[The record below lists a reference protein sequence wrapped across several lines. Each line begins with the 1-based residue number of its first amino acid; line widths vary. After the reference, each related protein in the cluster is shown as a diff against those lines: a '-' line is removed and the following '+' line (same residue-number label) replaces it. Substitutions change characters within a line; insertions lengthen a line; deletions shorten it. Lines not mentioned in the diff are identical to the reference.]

1 MASNLTQDLDKP
13 KGLGK
18 LNGFLAPKSY
28 VVGYYPS
35 KEDADLFKELS
46 KHWGSGPDAKFAHA
60 RRWWAHINSFS
71 EDERNS
77 WTSPEV
83 KQKHTEQKKEEHK
96 PQEHK
101 KEEEKKEEKKKQDEE
116 EEEDDGG
123 DLFGGDDDEELEKE
137 AKKIAEES
145 KKDAKPVR
153 VQKSNVILDVKP
165 YTSETKMDEL
175 EKLVR
180 DIKMDGLVWGP
191 HKMVDIAYGVQK
203 LQITC
208 VVEDEK
214 VNMEDLEELI
224 KALGNEEM
232 VQSVDVAAMV
242 RVG

>member
-101 KEEEKKEEKKKQDEE
+101 KEEEKKRKRKNKMKMKKRMMVEIFLVAMMMKSSKRKRER
-116 EEEDDGG
+116 
-123 DLFGGDDDEELEKE
+123 LLKR
-137 AKKIAEES
+137 AKKMLSLLECKNRMLFSMLNLILR
-145 KKDAKPVR
+145 K
-153 VQKSNVILDVKP
+153 QKWRNWK
-165 YTSETKMDEL
+165 
-175 EKLVR
+175 
-180 DIKMDGLVWGP
+180 
-191 HKMVDIAYGVQK
+191 
-203 LQITC
+203 
-208 VVEDEK
+208 
-214 VNMEDLEELI
+214 N
-224 KALGNEEM
+224 
-232 VQSVDVAAMV
+232 
-242 RVG
+242 